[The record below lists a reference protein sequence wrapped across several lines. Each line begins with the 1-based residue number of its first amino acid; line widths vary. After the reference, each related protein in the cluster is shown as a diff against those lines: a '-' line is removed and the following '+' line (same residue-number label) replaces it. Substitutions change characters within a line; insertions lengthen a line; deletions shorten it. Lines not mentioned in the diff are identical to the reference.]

1 MKMVYFETLFTKGY
15 WKINRQEITRFQ
27 KLKIYSFMLLGGLI
41 GILSF
46 GYISFWGD
54 IRLGMYYNSIKNN
67 VRGKNCRGKR

>member
-1 MKMVYFETLFTKGY
+1 MVFFKTLFSRGY

-27 KLKIYSFMLLGGLI
+27 KIKIYIFTLLNGLI

-67 VRGKNCRGKR
+67 VRVSQKCYKR